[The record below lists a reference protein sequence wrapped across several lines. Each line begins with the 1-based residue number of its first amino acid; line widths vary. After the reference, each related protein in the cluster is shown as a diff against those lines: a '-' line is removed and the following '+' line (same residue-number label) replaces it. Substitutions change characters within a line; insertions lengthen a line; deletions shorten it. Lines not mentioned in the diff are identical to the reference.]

1 MNAIEFSYI
10 NALLADAS
18 YITVAPNMTA
28 TDLANAT
35 KDRLTSTQANYLTA
49 NFEVVSSIESPKALG
64 SGLRQLAPV

>member
-1 MNAIEFSYI
+1 MRLSFPCI

-18 YITVAPNMTA
+18 YITVTPNMTA

-35 KDRLTSTQANYLTA
+35 KDRLTTTQANYLAA

-64 SGLRQLAPV
+64 SGFDAAV